1 MKARRLLKNTMQIK
15 IFTVG
20 GTIDKIYFDK
30 KSKYQVGEPAVD
42 QVLREA
48 NINFAYQIES
58 ILKKDSLDM
67 TDDDRQLVFDKIEAD
82 DHRYIIVTHGT
93 DTIIQT
99 AKRMMSIQNKVI
111 VLTGSIE
118 PARSKSSDAP
128 FNIGSAVAAVQLLP
142 AGVYIVINGR
152 VFDPSRVQKNL
163 ELNRF
168 EEAGHEIL

>member
-42 QVLREA
+42 QVLKEA
-48 NINFAYQIES
+48 NINVAYQIES
-58 ILKKDSLDM
+58 ILRKDSLDM

-99 AKRMMSIQNKVI
+99 ARKMMSIQNKVI

-152 VFDPSRVQKNL
+152 VFDPNRVQKNL

-168 EEAGHEIL
+168 EEAEHEIL